1 MLKIPGNRSD
11 TTVEFRRG
19 PNGCIQTREVPP
31 GPRES
36 PWQDLSRKEMIFY
49 LNCGGIVGVWLDDLR
64 RQGLIRTRQKPRTR
78 VAILSSAEKK
88 NVVQF

>member
-31 GPRES
+31 GHRES
-36 PWQDLSRKEMIFY
+36 PWRDLTRMEVIFY
-49 LNCGGIVGVWLDDLR
+49 LDCGGIVGVWLDDLR
-64 RQGLIRTRQKPRTR
+64 RQGLIRTRQKRRIR
-78 VAILSSAEKK
+78 VATASLA
-88 NVVQF
+88 